1 MATYKQQDNQSKLAM
16 VEAMLEKSPPPEPF
30 VLKVLQKSDDGI
42 TLYEPLHV
50 KFSFR
55 SQFEGN
61 ADSWTIYGDYD
72 KETGVSRRYWDFG
85 DLDGCEKIDQNVEAI
100 VQLVEKTTKKGKPYY
115 TAIDLRF
122 DTNDKPAVHEH
133 QSIRED
139 MDELTNAI
147 SEDEKPYGSVGPDDQ
162 VPAVWTMPRDYFD
175 TKDRLQRL
183 SIEKQV
189 ALKAL
194 TEFCSTEFAT
204 DDDREWLRDILVEYL
219 PLPNVIES
227 EEDGNE

>member
-1 MATYKQQDNQSKLAM
+1 MATYKQQDNQSKLAQ

-85 DLDGCEKIDQNVEAI
+85 DLDGCDKIDQNVEAI
-100 VQLVEKTTKKGKPYY
+100 VQLIQKTTKTGKPYY
-115 TAIDLRF
+115 SAIGLDF
-122 DTNDKPAVHEH
+122 DISNKPETMTYKNTVVHQHEA
-133 QSIRED
+133 IRED
-139 MDELTNAI
+139 EA
-147 SEDEKPYGSVGPDDQ
+147 EKPYGSIGPDDQ
-162 VPAVWTMPRDYFD
+162 VPAVWQMPRDYFD

-227 EEDGNE
+227 EEDDNE

>member
-1 MATYKQQDNQSKLAM
+1 M
-16 VEAMLEKSPPPEPF
+16 VEAMLQKSPPPEPF
-30 VLKVLQKSDDGI
+30 VLKVLQKSDDGV
-42 TLYEPLHV
+42 TLYQPLHV
-50 KFSFR
+50 KFAFR

-61 ADSWTIYGDYD
+61 ANSWTIYGDYD

-85 DLDGCEKIDQNVEAI
+85 DLEGCDKVDQNVEAI
-100 VQLVEKTTKKGKPYY
+100 VQLIEKTTKAGKPYY
-115 TAIDLRF
+115 SAIGLDF
-122 DTNDKPAVHEH
+122 NTSNKPAVHEH
-133 QSIRED
+133 ESIRGTAERVGKEVAQEYI
-139 MDELTNAI
+139 DEQ
-147 SEDEKPYGSVGPDDQ
+147 EKPYGSVGPDDQ

-175 TKDRLQRL
+175 TKDKLQRL

-194 TEFCSTEFAT
+194 TEFCGTEFAT